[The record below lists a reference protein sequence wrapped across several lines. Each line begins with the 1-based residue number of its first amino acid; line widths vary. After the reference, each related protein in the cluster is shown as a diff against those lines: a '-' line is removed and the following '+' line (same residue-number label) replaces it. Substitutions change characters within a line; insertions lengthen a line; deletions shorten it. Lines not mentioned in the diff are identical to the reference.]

1 MDVKSPNTYSGVA
14 AQARIRYARPLL
26 LALMAI
32 LLISSLTACSG
43 NSSAGETA
51 SPSAQPASPSAPPAQ
66 LAQATPAATPLTTK
80 ATGQIYLYG
89 ESHGVAK
96 IMDKEYEAWSDYY
109 HNKGMRHLFV
119 EQSYYA
125 AEYLNLWMQSDNDD
139 ILEELYQDWEGTESH
154 TPYTKTFY
162 KKIKSECP
170 ETIFHGTDIGHG
182 PDTTGER
189 FLSYLKANDLTGSE
203 IYTLTTEAI
212 QQGQRYYRSYDN
224 VYRENK
230 MTENFIRE
238 FEKLGNESIMGIYGA
253 AHTGVNEMELITQS
267 VPCMAN
273 QLQKHYGSN
282 LHTEDISWMVKDIDR
297 IRVDHITLQ
306 GKKYTASYYGK
317 QDISG
322 VKDYASREF
331 WRLEGAYEDVNKL
344 PLTGNVLPYDQYP
357 MLIEEGQVF
366 AISFTKTDG
375 SVEREYYVS
384 NGKQWEGRD
393 ATWKLKI
400 TE

>member
-1 MDVKSPNTYSGVA
+1 MNNVKKFMFRVESGL
-14 AQARIRYARPLL
+14 RCNRPLL
-26 LALMAI
+26 LVLMAI

-43 NSSAGETA
+43 YSLGGEEA
-51 SPSAQPASPSAPPAQ
+51 NPSAQPARPSALPAR

-89 ESHGVAK
+89 ESHGIAK

-139 ILEELYQDWEGTESH
+139 ILEELYQDWEGTPGH
-154 TPYTKTFY
+154 VPYTKTYFR
-162 KKIKSECP
+162 KIKSGCP
-170 ETIFHGTDIGHG
+170 DTIFHGTDVGHQW
-182 PDTTGER
+182 DITGKR
-189 FLSYLKANDLTGSE
+189 FMSYLEDNNLTGSE
-203 IYTLTTEAI
+203 MYTLTTEAI
-212 QQGQRYYRSYDN
+212 QQGERYYSSHDE

-238 FEKLGNESIMGIYGA
+238 FEKLGSESIMGIYGA
-253 AHTGVNEMELITQS
+253 AHTGVNEMELSTKS

-273 QLQKHYGSN
+273 QLHKYYGGN
-282 LHTEDISWMVKDIDR
+282 LHTEDLSWMVKDIEPL
-297 IRVDHITLQ
+297 RVDEITMQ
-306 GKKYTASYYGK
+306 GKKYEASYFGK
-317 QDISG
+317 SDLSG
-322 VKDYASREF
+322 FKDYAFREF
-331 WRLEGAYEDVNKL
+331 WRLEGAYQDASKL
-344 PLTGNVLPYDQYP
+344 PLLGSVLPYDEYP

-366 AISFTKTDG
+366 AISYTKTDG
-375 SVEREYYVS
+375 SVEREYHLA
-384 NGKQWEGRD
+384 NGNRWKGKN
-393 ATWKLKI
+393 ATEQIKV

>member
-1 MDVKSPNTYSGVA
+1 MGRDSG
-14 AQARIRYARPLL
+14 
-26 LALMAI
+26 
-32 LLISSLTACSG
+32 SHSL
-43 NSSAGETA
+43 
-51 SPSAQPASPSAPPAQ
+51 
-66 LAQATPAATPLTTK
+66 
-80 ATGQIYLYG
+80 
-89 ESHGVAK
+89 
-96 IMDKEYEAWSDYY
+96 YEDFF
-109 HNKGMRHLFV
+109 R
-119 EQSYYA
+119 
-125 AEYLNLWMQSDNDD
+125 
-139 ILEELYQDWEGTESH
+139 
-154 TPYTKTFY
+154 
-162 KKIKSECP
+162 KIKSGCP
-170 ETIFHGTDIGHG
+170 DTIFHGTDIGHG

-203 IYTLTTEAI
+203 MYTLTTEAI

-238 FEKLGNESIMGIYGA
+238 FEKLGIESIMGIYGA

-273 QLQKHYGSN
+273 QLHKYYGGN
-282 LHTEDISWMVKDIDR
+282 LHTEDISWMVKDIEPV
-297 IRVDHITLQ
+297 RVDETTMQ
-306 GKKYTASYYGK
+306 GKKYTASYFGK
-317 QDISG
+317 QDLNG
-322 VKDYASREF
+322 FKDYASREF

-344 PLTGNVLPYDQYP
+344 PPTGNVLPYDEYP

-366 AISFTKTDG
+366 AISLTKTDG